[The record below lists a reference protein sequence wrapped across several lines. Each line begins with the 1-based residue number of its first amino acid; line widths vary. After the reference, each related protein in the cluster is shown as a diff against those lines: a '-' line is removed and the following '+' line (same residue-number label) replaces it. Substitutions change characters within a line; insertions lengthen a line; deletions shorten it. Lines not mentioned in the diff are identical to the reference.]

1 MLRLISRI
9 LDRIVDIFHINSIR
23 LWRMPYK
30 KHFCPQRYNAYGIKI
45 VLTFADRCRQSIPAP
60 SRAFEQVIETRLP
73 DAAGSISVFA

>member
-1 MLRLISRI
+1 
-9 LDRIVDIFHINSIR
+9 
-23 LWRMPYK
+23 MPYK